1 MPFDVHAIRREFP
14 ALRELFNGKPGVFF
28 DNPGGTQVPQR
39 VIDAITDYMIRRNA
53 NVGGGFETSRRTD
66 ETIGQ
71 AREAAADLLGAETDE
86 VVFGN
91 NMTSL
96 AFQLSRALQSEFGPG
111 DEIVLT
117 RLDHAANVS
126 PWQLLGR
133 DTGATVH
140 FVDVDMESCTLDME
154 HMRSLINPRTKLV
167 AVGYASNA
175 AGTINDVQAAINLA
189 KEHEAY
195 TFIDAVQYAPHGL
208 IDVKALDCDFLACSA
223 YKFYGPHVGLL
234 YGKRAHMNRLPKYQV
249 RPAKDASPGR
259 WELGTKNHEG
269 LAGTAAAINYLADI
283 GVRYGGADLNGPRR
297 AKLAAA
303 WQTIH
308 EYEMSLIDSLVSGLQ
323 RIPGVRIYGLTAPED
338 YSKRVATVALR
349 KQGATPAQLS
359 QALADENIFAW
370 DGNFYAVEL
379 TERLGVEPSGGL
391 LRVGLAHYNTVAEI
405 HHFLE
410 VIERV

>member
-154 HMRSLINPRTKLV
+154 HMRSLITPRTKLV

-189 KEHEAY
+189 KENEAY
-195 TFIDAVQYAPHGL
+195 TFID
-208 IDVKALDCDFLACSA
+208 
-223 YKFYGPHVGLL
+223 
-234 YGKRAHMNRLPKYQV
+234 
-249 RPAKDASPGR
+249 
-259 WELGTKNHEG
+259 
-269 LAGTAAAINYLADI
+269 
-283 GVRYGGADLNGPRR
+283 
-297 AKLAAA
+297 
-303 WQTIH
+303 
-308 EYEMSLIDSLVSGLQ
+308 
-323 RIPGVRIYGLTAPED
+323 
-338 YSKRVATVALR
+338 
-349 KQGATPAQLS
+349 
-359 QALADENIFAW
+359 
-370 DGNFYAVEL
+370 
-379 TERLGVEPSGGL
+379 
-391 LRVGLAHYNTVAEI
+391 
-405 HHFLE
+405 
-410 VIERV
+410 